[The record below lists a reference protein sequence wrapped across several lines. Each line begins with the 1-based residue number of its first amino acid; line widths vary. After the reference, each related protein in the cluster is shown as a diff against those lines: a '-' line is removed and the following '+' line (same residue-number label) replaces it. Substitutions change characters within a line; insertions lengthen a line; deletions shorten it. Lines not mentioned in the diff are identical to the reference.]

1 MAQRIMTTITRTR
14 RTAAMTAMA
23 MMYGEVGAGPV
34 TKTKKF
40 LFVIYSL
47 FTTFHLTNVNWLTKE
62 RDG

>member
-34 TKTKKF
+34 TRQNAF
-40 LFVIYSL
+40 VCYILLFYYFSFI
-47 FTTFHLTNVNWLTKE
+47 
-62 RDG
+62 G

>member
-1 MAQRIMTTITRTR
+1 MTITRTR

-34 TKTKKF
+34 TKQKLGF
-40 LFVIYSL
+40 FVCYILF